1 MSGVH
6 ALRGPAL
13 TFRGDPRRDGVA
25 DASVY
30 ESDALILI
38 EGGKVAA
45 FGPFAA
51 LKSRLKA
58 GAPVERIRDGLILPG
73 FVDCHTHYPQIGMIG
88 AYGNG
93 LLDWLETYTFP
104 EEERFADPAVC
115 RKAARLFL
123 DECLRH
129 GTTTAAVY
137 GSVHAHSID
146 IFFAEAKRRD
156 LCMVAGNPLLDRNGP
171 PAMRLELDEAVAR
184 SSRLIERWHGRG
196 RCIYAVT
203 PRFAPA
209 CSPALL
215 EACAALWRS
224 RAGVVLQSHLS
235 ETKEEVAWARKLF
248 PQARSYFDVY
258 ERHGL
263 AGPGAVYGHGI
274 HLSEQERRRIHA
286 TATALAHCPTSNA
299 FLGSGIFDIGKAKA
313 PKRPITVGLATDI
326 GAGTGFSMLRTM
338 GAAYEAARLAG
349 ADLAPAEV
357 LYLAT
362 RGSAE
367 ALGLGH
373 RIGSIA
379 PGHDADLVV
388 LDLAST
394 PLIAA
399 RVARSR
405 DIWESLFV
413 QMILAD
419 ERAVR
424 RVYVAGVLA
433 HDRDA
438 RRSG

>member
-1 MSGVH
+1 MKHVH

-13 TFRGDPRRDGVA
+13 TFRGDPRLDGVEHA
-25 DASVY
+25 GVY

-38 EGGKVAA
+38 EAGKIAA

-51 LKSRLKA
+51 LKARLPA
-58 GAPVERIRDGLILPG
+58 GAAVERIREGLILPG
-73 FVDCHTHYPQIGMIG
+73 FVDCHTHYPQVGMIG
-88 AYGNG
+88 AHGNG
-93 LLDWLETYTFP
+93 LLDWLTTYTFP
-104 EEERFADPAVC
+104 EEERFADLAVC

-137 GSVHAHSID
+137 GSVHEHSVD
-146 IFFAEAKRRD
+146 AFFAEAKRRG

-171 PAMRLELDEAVAR
+171 AAMRLVLDEAVAR
-184 SSRLIERWHGRG
+184 SERLIDRWHGRG
-196 RCIYAVT
+196 RSIYAVT

-209 CSPALL
+209 CSPRLL

-224 RAGVVLQSHLS
+224 RDGIVLQSHLS
-235 ETKEEVAWARKLF
+235 ETRDEVAWARKLF
-248 PQARSYFDVY
+248 PKARSYFDVY

-274 HLSEQERRRIHA
+274 HLSEAEQRRLHA
-286 TATALAHCPTSNA
+286 TGTALAHCPTSNA

-313 PKRPITVGLATDI
+313 AKRPVKVGLATDI
-326 GAGTGFSMLRTM
+326 GAGTSFSMLRTM

-349 ADLAPAEV
+349 ADLAPAEA

-419 ERAVR
+419 DRAIS
-424 RVYVAGVLA
+424 RVYVAGALA
-433 HDRDA
+433 HRRDA
-438 RRSG
+438 G